1 MIVTSTEFKNN
12 LGKYLRLA
20 SREDIIITK
29 NGKRICKL
37 SSYGEELP
45 NGTKIGS
52 LVKEQAAAFNYDGK
66 RVSYEEFL
74 EISRNS
80 EERYEYIDG
89 EIYLL
94 SSPKTTHQ
102 RILMEMSASFY
113 NYFKGKKCTP
123 LFAPYDIN
131 LNRSETNKNVVQPDL
146 MVICDLEEKLGKD
159 DYYMGVPALIVEI
172 TSEATR
178 RKDYVKKLD
187 LYMSTGVSEYW
198 IVNPGS
204 KKVHVFSFEN
214 HDISRSRTFS
224 FDENIQSYLFDGLT
238 LTLKEFK

>member
-29 NGKRICKL
+29 NRKRICKL

-113 NYFKGKKCTP
+113 NYFKG
-123 LFAPYDIN
+123 
-131 LNRSETNKNVVQPDL
+131 
-146 MVICDLEEKLGKD
+146 
-159 DYYMGVPALIVEI
+159 
-172 TSEATR
+172 
-178 RKDYVKKLD
+178 
-187 LYMSTGVSEYW
+187 
-198 IVNPGS
+198 
-204 KKVHVFSFEN
+204 
-214 HDISRSRTFS
+214 
-224 FDENIQSYLFDGLT
+224 
-238 LTLKEFK
+238 